1 MDPIL
6 EEMQRAKDVQYGRF
20 RSWVSY
26 LCALVAAKDDE
37 IATLKA
43 QLTAFDRMRE
53 VRSVTIPADELAQD
67 MREVSPGLLVAD
79 ESSSVFKRGPGR
91 PRKTEAVNG

>member
-6 EEMQRAKDVQYGRF
+6 EEMQRANEVQYGRF
-20 RSWVSY
+20 RSWTQY

-37 IATLKA
+37 IATLK
-43 QLTAFDRMRE
+43 
-53 VRSVTIPADELAQD
+53 RSLADMEGAQD
-67 MREVSPGLLVAD
+67 VITA
-79 ESSSVFKRGPGR
+79 KRGPGR

>member
-20 RSWVSY
+20 RSWTTY

-43 QLTAFDRMRE
+43 QLTDALGGPA
-53 VRSVTIPADELAQD
+53 VTADEY
-67 MREVSPGLLVAD
+67 V
-79 ESSSVFKRGPGR
+79 KRGPGR